1 MEFET
6 LKSAVAG
13 PSGDYVAKI
22 KLVWEMILARFIYSR
37 NSSLL
42 LQNDGMAHVL
52 NDDAFVK
59 YLIG

>member
-1 MEFET
+1 
-6 LKSAVAG
+6 
-13 PSGDYVAKI
+13 
-22 KLVWEMILARFIYSR
+22 MILARFIYSR

-42 LQNDGMAHVL
+42 LQNGGMAHVL